1 MSNQV
6 KHDPAP
12 QASNASQT
20 STARNANTAS
30 TRPLRLLSTMGGSQM
45 VAPVVQRNIGVW
57 LGLALI
63 VVILGLDLVGGG
75 NAELLGLLV
84 SPPIVAASFVGPK
97 RTAMVGVV
105 ALGAAIGYGRVVGV
119 DLLAGSQGV
128 SPVAIGVATV
138 LSALVAR
145 VRVQREGR
153 LRAVTR
159 VAEVAQRAL
168 LGGVPAALGS
178 LRLAVLY
185 ASASVE
191 ASIGGDFYEALQTPF
206 GVRLLVGD
214 VRGKG
219 LDAVRLAGV
228 VLGSFRDAAQE
239 HPDLAQVVAALD
251 RSVTRAI
258 GAEDFVTAVVVE
270 VLADG
275 SAIVLNCGHP
285 APLLVGAGQAG
296 RAGGAGRSTE
306 LDPPEPALPLGFGS
320 RPEPLRL
327 RLALGDRILLY
338 TDGASEARAGG
349 VFFPLRAAAAFAL
362 VSADLEAGLESL
374 WAELQRHV
382 AGQLHDDVALLLVER
397 SS

>member
-1 MSNQV
+1 VRNQV
-6 KHDPAP
+6 KHNPAR
-12 QASNASQT
+12 QAN
-20 STARNANTAS
+20 NANTAN
-30 TRPLRLLSTMGGSQM
+30 TRPMRLLSTMSGPQM

-105 ALGAAIGYGRVVGV
+105 ALGAAIGYGRAVGV

-128 SPVAIGVATV
+128 SPVAIAVATV

-191 ASIGGDFYEALQTPF
+191 ASIGGDFYEALQTPY

-219 LDAVRLAGV
+219 LEAVRLAGV

-258 GAEDFVTAVVVE
+258 GPEDFVTAVVVQ

-285 APLLVGAGQAG
+285 APLLVGAGQ
-296 RAGGAGRSTE
+296 AGRSTE

-349 VFFPLRAAAAFAL
+349 VFFPLQAAAAFAL

>member
-1 MSNQV
+1 MINREPAQV
-6 KHDPAP
+6 GSMVGSQVEQDAGRQAGRRRMRLLGAVGRPELPAP
-12 QASNASQT
+12 
-20 STARNANTAS
+20 
-30 TRPLRLLSTMGGSQM
+30 
-45 VAPVVQRNIGVW
+45 VQRNLGVW
-57 LGLALI
+57 LALGLI
-63 VVILGLDLVGGG
+63 VVIVGLDLLGGRH
-75 NAELLGLLV
+75 AELLGLLV
-84 SPPIVAASFVGPK
+84 GPPILAASFVGPK
-97 RTAMVGVV
+97 RTAAVGLA
-105 ALGAAIGYGRVVGV
+105 ALAAAVGYGKAVGV
-119 DLLAGSQGV
+119 DLLAGSQAV
-128 SPVAIGVATV
+128 PPVAIGAATV

-145 VRVQREGR
+145 VRVEREQR

-168 LGGVPAALGS
+168 LGGVPPALGS

-185 ASASVE
+185 ASASAE
-191 ASIGGDFYEALQTPF
+191 ASVGGDFYEALETPY

-228 VLGSFRDAAQE
+228 VLGSFRDAAQDRA
-239 HPDLAQVVAALD
+239 DLARVAAALD

-258 GAEDFVTAVVVE
+258 GPEDFVTAVVVQ
-270 VLADG
+270 VLGDG
-275 SAIVLNCGHP
+275 SATVLNCGHP
-285 APLLVGAGQAG
+285 APLLVRAGQA
-296 RAGGAGRSTE
+296 TE
-306 LDPPEPALPLGFGS
+306 LDPPEPAPPLGLGP

-349 VFFPLRAAAAFAL
+349 GFFPLQAAAAFAL

-382 AGQLHDDVALLLVER
+382 AGQLHDDVALLLIEHA
-397 SS
+397 S

>member
-1 MSNQV
+1 LLRRGWDHKIDRELAHVGSKMVDQG
-6 KHDPAP
+6 KQD
-12 QASNASQT
+12 QGRQDDK
-20 STARNANTAS
+20 R
-30 TRPLRLLSTMGGSQM
+30 RMRLLRTVGRPELIG
-45 VAPVVQRNIGVW
+45 PVVQRNIGVW
-57 LGLALI
+57 LALTLI
-63 VVILGLDLVGGG
+63 VVIVGLDIVGGR

-84 SPPIVAASFVGPK
+84 SPPILAASFVGPK
-97 RTAMVGVV
+97 RTAAVGLV
-105 ALGAAIGYGRVVGV
+105 ALAAAVGYGRAVGV

-128 SPVAIGVATV
+128 PVVAIGVATV

-145 VRVQREGR
+145 VRVEREGR

-168 LGGVPAALGS
+168 LGGVPPTLGS

-185 ASASVE
+185 ASASTE
-191 ASIGGDFYEALQTPF
+191 ASIGGDFYEALETPY

-228 VLGSFRDAAQE
+228 VLGSFRDAAQDR
-239 HPDLAQVVAALD
+239 PDLAQVTAALD

-258 GAEDFVTAVVVE
+258 GPEDFVTAVLVQ
-270 VLADG
+270 VLDDG

-285 APLLVGAGQAG
+285 APLLVRAGQA
-296 RAGGAGRSTE
+296 TE
-306 LDPPEPALPLGFGS
+306 LDPPEPAPPLGLGP
-320 RPEPLRL
+320 RPEPRRL

-338 TDGASEARAGG
+338 TDGASEARARGE
-349 VFFPLRAAAAFAL
+349 FFPLQTAAAFAL
-362 VSADLEAGLESL
+362 VSADLEAGLETL

-382 AGQLHDDVALLLVER
+382 AGQLHDDIALLLIEHSR
-397 SS
+397 

>member
-1 MSNQV
+1 M
-6 KHDPAP
+6 
-12 QASNASQT
+12 
-20 STARNANTAS
+20 
-30 TRPLRLLSTMGGSQM
+30 
-45 VAPVVQRNIGVW
+45 
-57 LGLALI
+57 
-63 VVILGLDLVGGG
+63 
-75 NAELLGLLV
+75 
-84 SPPIVAASFVGPK
+84 
-97 RTAMVGVV
+97 
-105 ALGAAIGYGRVVGV
+105 
-119 DLLAGSQGV
+119 
-128 SPVAIGVATV
+128 
-138 LSALVAR
+138 
-145 VRVQREGR
+145 
-153 LRAVTR
+153 RAVTR

-185 ASASVE
+185 ASASAE
-191 ASIGGDFYEALQTPF
+191 ASIGGDLYEALETPY

-239 HPDLAQVVAALD
+239 HPDPAQVVAALD
-251 RSVTRAI
+251 RSVIRAI
-258 GAEDFVTAVVVE
+258 GPEDFVTAVVVQ

-285 APLLVGAGQAG
+285 APLLVGAGQ
-296 RAGGAGRSTE
+296 AGRSTE

-349 VFFPLRAAAAFAL
+349 VFFPLQAAAGCVRAGQRRPASRAGVTVGRAATPRRRATPTMTWPCCWWNAT
-362 VSADLEAGLESL
+362 ADPA
-374 WAELQRHV
+374 R
-382 AGQLHDDVALLLVER
+382 
-397 SS
+397 

>member
-1 MSNQV
+1 MINREPAQV
-6 KHDPAP
+6 GSMVGSQVEQDAGRQAGRRRMRLLGAVGRPELPAP
-12 QASNASQT
+12 
-20 STARNANTAS
+20 
-30 TRPLRLLSTMGGSQM
+30 
-45 VAPVVQRNIGVW
+45 VQRNLGVW
-57 LGLALI
+57 LALGLI
-63 VVILGLDLVGGG
+63 VVIVGLDLLGGRH
-75 NAELLGLLV
+75 AELLGLLV
-84 SPPIVAASFVGPK
+84 GPPILAASFVGPK
-97 RTAMVGVV
+97 RTAAVGLA
-105 ALGAAIGYGRVVGV
+105 ALAAAVGYGKAVGV
-119 DLLAGSQGV
+119 DLLAGSQAV
-128 SPVAIGVATV
+128 PPVAIGAATV

-145 VRVQREGR
+145 VRVEREQR

-168 LGGVPAALGS
+168 LGGVPPALGS

-185 ASASVE
+185 ASASAE
-191 ASIGGDFYEALQTPF
+191 ASVGGDFYEALETPY

-228 VLGSFRDAAQE
+228 VLGSFRDAAQDRA
-239 HPDLAQVVAALD
+239 DLAQVAAALD

-258 GAEDFVTAVVVE
+258 GPEDFVTAVVVQ
-270 VLADG
+270 VLGDG
-275 SAIVLNCGHP
+275 SATVLNCGHP
-285 APLLVGAGQAG
+285 APLLVRAGQA
-296 RAGGAGRSTE
+296 TE
-306 LDPPEPALPLGFGS
+306 LDPPEPAPPLGLGP

-349 VFFPLRAAAAFAL
+349 GFFPLQAAAAFAL

-382 AGQLHDDVALLLVER
+382 AGQLHDDVALLLIEHA
-397 SS
+397 S

>member
-1 MSNQV
+1 M
-6 KHDPAP
+6 
-12 QASNASQT
+12 
-20 STARNANTAS
+20 
-30 TRPLRLLSTMGGSQM
+30 RLLSTVGGSQM

-57 LGLALI
+57 LALALI

-105 ALGAAIGYGRVVGV
+105 ALGAAIGYGRAVGV

-128 SPVAIGVATV
+128 PPVAIGAATV

-145 VRVQREGR
+145 LRIQRERR

-185 ASASVE
+185 ASASAE
-191 ASIGGDFYEALQTPF
+191 ASIGGDFYEALETPY

-239 HPDLAQVVAALD
+239 HPDLATVAAALD

-258 GAEDFVTAVVVE
+258 GPEDFVTAVVVQ
-270 VLADG
+270 VATDG

-285 APLLVGAGQAG
+285 SPLLVRPGHAG
-296 RAGGAGRSTE
+296 RATE
-306 LDPPEPALPLGFGS
+306 LDPPEPAPPLGLGS

-327 RLALGDRILLY
+327 SLALGDRILLY
-338 TDGASEARAGG
+338 TDGVSEARARRPRGG
-349 VFFPLRAAAAFAL
+349 FFPLQAAAAFAL

-382 AGQLHDDVALLLVER
+382 AGQLHDDIALLLVER